1 MIFRETELKGVYLLE
16 PQGFQDERGLFATL
30 FRSHEFELRNMTTQ
44 FVEHNIAFSK
54 EAGTLRGIH
63 YQAAPHGQAKLVRCT
78 RGAVF
83 DVALDLRPD
92 SPTFKKWTGVE
103 LSADNRFMMYLPRD
117 FGHGYQTLAP
127 DTEVFY
133 MVSQPYAPQ
142 SGRGVR
148 WNDPAFSIAWPHT
161 ERRILLKRDL
171 EYPDFT
177 L

>member
-16 PQGFQDERGLFATL
+16 PQGFHDERGLFATL
-30 FRSHEFELRNMTTQ
+30 FRSHEFELRNLTAQ

-63 YQAAPHGQAKLVRCT
+63 YQVAPHSQAKLIRCT

-83 DVALDLRPD
+83 DVALDLRPH
-92 SPTFKKWTGVE
+92 SPTFKKWTAVE
-103 LSADNRFMMYLPRD
+103 LSADNRLMMYVPGD
-117 FGHGYQTLAP
+117 CGHGYQTLVP

-133 MVSQPYAPQ
+133 MVSHSYAPE

-148 WNDPAFSIAWPHT
+148 WNDPAFLIDWPHA
-161 ERRILLKRDL
+161 EKRILLKRDL

-177 L
+177 F